1 MTYSI
6 WLIPSKQDAKHLNT
20 IIKNLAKKYNA
31 PKFSAHITVYSG
43 ITSLDDA
50 KSAVQL
56 LNSPK
61 IRVRKLGI
69 ARSEYLWKTL
79 YLRIKKDK
87 KLGAIHK
94 ILARKLRTKY
104 VFLPH
109 ISLIYKKLDD
119 TTKRKIIKTIK
130 TKNSFV
136 FDAVAIIRSSKNVHQ
151 WKVLYRTGLDAS
163 RVVKFSKS
171 LRS

>member
-6 WLIPSKQDAKHLNT
+6 WLIPSKSDAKHLNT
-20 IIKNLAKKYNA
+20 IIQDLAKKYGA

-50 KSAVQL
+50 KSATQL

-61 IRVRKLGI
+61 VRVRKLGI
-69 ARSEYLWKTL
+69 GQSEYLWKTL
-79 YLRIKKDK
+79 YIRIKKDK
-87 KLGAIHK
+87 KMNAIHK
-94 ILARKLRTKY
+94 TLAYKLRTKY

-109 ISLIYKKLDD
+109 ISLIYKKMDN
-119 TTKRKIIKTIK
+119 TTKRKITNTIK
-130 TKNSFV
+130 IKNSFV
-136 FDAVAIIRSSKNVHQ
+136 FDGVAIIKSSKNVHK
-151 WKVLYRTGLDAS
+151 WKVLHRTGLGAS
-163 RVVKFSKS
+163 RVVNFSKS